1 MEMKMMSISM
11 EQMDEMRKR
20 TNCSYQEAKEL
31 LEKYNGDLI
40 DAIIAFEKM
49 HGNHSNSNFNQKTSQ
64 KEQSFGKKVK
74 ALIQKGCITR
84 FIIEKDQT
92 IILNI
97 PIIILIMAI
106 LITMPI
112 VGLYVA
118 AFILLY
124 VMGYRIRIRKE
135 KGQDVDINE
144 FVDGIG
150 SKVRTAADKMREKP
164 AAEQAN
170 TPRAETYPTN
180 EEKREDDCNEI
191 TIG

>member
-1 MEMKMMSISM
+1 MSISM
-11 EQMDEMRKR
+11 EQIDEMRKR

-49 HGNHSNSNFNQKTSQ
+49 HGNNSNSNQKTCQ
-64 KEQSFGKKVK
+64 KEQSFGKRVK
-74 ALIQKGCITR
+74 ALIQKSCVTR
-84 FIIEKDQT
+84 FIIEKDQN

-97 PIIILIMAI
+97 PIIILIVAV

-112 VGLYVA
+112 IGLYVA

-135 KGQDVDINE
+135 KGQDVNINE

-164 AAEQAN
+164 AAEQESSPQDEAG
-170 TPRAETYPTN
+170 PKN
-180 EEKREDDCNEI
+180 EDKKEDGYNEI

>member
-1 MEMKMMSISM
+1 MMSISM
-11 EQMDEMRKR
+11 EQIDEMRKR

-31 LEKYNGDLI
+31 LEKYDGDLI

-49 HGNHSNSNFNQKTSQ
+49 HGNKSNSSFNQKTCP

-74 ALIQKGCITR
+74 ALIQKGCVTR
-84 FIIEKDQT
+84 FIIEKDQN

-97 PIIILIMAI
+97 PIIILIVAV

-112 VGLYVA
+112 IGLYVA

-135 KGQDVDINE
+135 KGQDVNINE

-164 AAEQAN
+164 AAEQEN
-170 TPRAETYPTN
+170 SPQAEAGPKN
-180 EEKREDDCNEI
+180 EDKKEDGYNEI

>member
-1 MEMKMMSISM
+1 MSISM

-31 LEKYNGDLI
+31 LEKYDGDLI

-49 HGNHSNSNFNQKTSQ
+49 HGNQSNSNSNQKTCQ

-74 ALIQKGCITR
+74 ALLQKGCVTR

-97 PIIILIMAI
+97 PVIILIIAM

-112 VGLYVA
+112 IGLYAA

-170 TPRAETYPTN
+170 TTRAETNPTN
-180 EEKREDDCNEI
+180 EDKKEEDCNEI